1 MKTGKLLLTLAYHA
15 TASLFLSLYITDPIT
30 DFPSLYRPAY
40 RTSLVRLFHYK
51 LMIDLFFQF
60 IYM

>member
-1 MKTGKLLLTLAYHA
+1 MLMLTHHA
-15 TASLFLSLYITDPIT
+15 TASLFLSLYIADLIK
-30 DFPSLYRPAY
+30 DFTSLYRPAY
-40 RTSLVRLFHYK
+40 RTSLVRLFHCK